1 VQLGYIARTGHRVGV
16 ATQNILEAFTTGS

>member
-16 ATQNILEAFTTGS
+16 ATQNILAAFKFAR